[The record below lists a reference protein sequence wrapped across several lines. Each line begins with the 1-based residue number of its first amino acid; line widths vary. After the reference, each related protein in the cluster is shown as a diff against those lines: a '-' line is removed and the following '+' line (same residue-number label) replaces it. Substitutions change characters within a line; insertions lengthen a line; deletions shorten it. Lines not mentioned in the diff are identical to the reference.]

1 MNTPLTEI
9 LGYLPLW
16 FRIVFGFWVVVTA
29 ISVASLPFAYSEAVR
44 DAKSTTHNGQDIHA
58 PSNDKHTDKDPYW
71 EEPTVASKEY
81 LRIKY
86 GLNPLPASELTSI
99 ISIIPTGTYVFAK
112 ATDVNPE
119 CEYTVYSEDQ
129 GSDYIE
135 LHKRVDG
142 EKFLIGYTTYGAAK
156 RLDDKD
162 INLQILV
169 HKIPDIHSKCL
180 ALVEIPTTRINNII
194 RVNQGSGFLINLL
207 PF

>member
-1 MNTPLTEI
+1 MSTPLTEI

-29 ISVASLPFAYSEAVR
+29 ISVASFLFAYSEAVR
-44 DAKSTTHNGQDIHA
+44 DANSTIHNGEDIHA
-58 PSNDKHTDKDPYW
+58 PSNEIHIDKDPYW
-71 EEPTVASKEY
+71 EEPTVASKDF

-86 GLNPLPASELTSI
+86 GLDPLPASELASVM
-99 ISIIPTGTYVFAK
+99 SNIPPGTYVFAK
-112 ATDVNPE
+112 ATDINPE
-119 CEYTVYSEDQ
+119 CEFTVYAEDH
-129 GSDYIE
+129 GFEYIE

-142 EKFLIGYTTYGAAK
+142 KNFLIGYTTYGAAK

-194 RVNQGSGFLINLL
+194 RENLGEGFLINLL